1 MENIELVKEKDKV
14 DLLKQIFENTKLK
27 VPESYNYPAIKEDL
41 SNVILYHIKEV
52 TFEGEE
58 KSPRREAFENV
69 IGMIQNEGVNFIYLI
84 LGDKKGVS
92 FYFGLIKESNHNYD
106 LPMPI
111 REMGNNFLKSA
122 IRGNFRGSKIEEVNP
137 EKMKEILE
145 KIETNSENKNLPKKF
160 ANVIGTPGINE
171 TEDKKSFQGVDR
183 LVDVMLGDEF
193 GLCIIAKPISKRSIT
208 KIEDDLYYIHNEL
221 SSRSKYSLQDGEN
234 KSSSLSD
241 TKGTNESLTVG
252 TNETNST
259 NNSKTVG
266 TNETRGE
273 NESNTVGTSESIGS
287 SESNTVGT
295 SETSG
300 TTKSDTTGTS
310 TTTGTTENKTLGTSE
325 TSGTSENKSSGVTK
339 STNKNKSTNIGKS
352 YSENDGI
359 GINNNFNIKL
369 EEEIKVKEEIKLKKE
384 ELKKEEIREDRRKEE
399 KGKDVKGKIESTTRG
414 ESSSFSVTKGNSS
427 STTTSV
433 GTSNSESYNKS
444 VGTNTSKGTSKSVSS
459 GTTGTSKTTGTSE
472 STTMGSSMSKGTS
485 ENTTSGTN
493 ESSTETISKGVSQ
506 NISRDIYDKKAADY
520 VKYIDE
526 ILLPIIDYGKSK
538 GLYLTTTF
546 IFSDKKAQL
555 EKLGNTMKS
564 LYSGKKGNKNP
575 LEFEILDENDKKIE
589 YFKNFQIP
597 ECIVE
602 GNKYLADGKI
612 LTLKSYLS
620 QNNRVSLGNWYS
632 PNELGLMASL
642 PKKEVVGLALNEE
655 VEFGLNS
662 NISDTNEEQISL
674 GNLVQSGNEIDV
686 KVSLEKSAL
695 NKHIFITGVTGTGKT
710 TTCQNLLLESKLPF
724 LVIEPA
730 KTEYR
735 ILMNNKE
742 TEDILIFTLGKDDV
756 APFRLNPF
764 EFFEGE
770 SITSRVDMLKAA
782 MEASF
787 DMEAAIP
794 QIIESAM
801 YSCYEDYGWNID
813 NNKNEKFDNPYD
825 EGIYSFPTL
834 EDLLNKIEIEVTKH
848 NFDDRLKKDYIGSIT
863 ARLQGLLVGSK
874 GQMLNT
880 RRGIDFRELIEKKVV
895 LEIEEI
901 KNGTEKSLIMGF
913 ILTNLCEALKAKF
926 KKDKHFK
933 HITLIEEAHR
943 LLSKYSPGDSLNK
956 KNSVETFADMLAEV
970 RKYGESLIIADQI
983 PDKMT
988 PEVLKNTNTKIVHK
1002 IFAEDDKEAIGNTIS
1017 LSKEQK
1023 DFLSSLTTGRAI
1035 VFSQGWTKALQVQ
1048 IKQKT
1053 NTTSDENIDEDR
1065 LKSRVEDFYIENYK
1079 KGIFLGT
1086 KYEKISKEDFELCR
1100 DFSTNKEAVKIF
1112 KEIFEENINSFRE
1125 FKDIAILLMDKSFWK
1140 EVKSVLN
1147 NEEKEISLLET
1158 QYITY
1163 HKVFGDNLYEIIFY
1177 KFYKNLENIDEE
1189 QINNIKNSIK
1199 KVFNS
1204 GDFKLD
1210 TEAKEYRRC
1219 LKKFIKK

>member
-1 MENIELVKEKDKV
+1 MEYEVIEKEER
-14 DLLKQIFENTKLK
+14 LQFLEEMFESTELK
-27 VPESYNYPAIKEDL
+27 VTESYSYPTIMEDL
-41 SNVILYHIKEV
+41 GNVVLFHIKEV

-92 FYFGLIKESNHNYD
+92 FYFGLVRESKYD
-106 LPMPI
+106 GELSMPI
-111 REMGNNFLKSA
+111 DEMGNNLLKSA
-122 IRGNFRGSKIEEVNP
+122 IRGNFRGSKIEEVSP
-137 EKMKEILE
+137 EEMVEIFDRMQ
-145 KIETNSENKNLPKKF
+145 TNSENKNLTRKY
-160 ANVIGTPGINE
+160 AGVIGTPGINE
-171 TEDKKSFQGVDR
+171 SEDKKSFQGVDR
-183 LVDVMLGDEF
+183 LVDVMQGDDF
-193 GLCIIAKPISKRSIT
+193 GLCILAKPLSKRAIK
-208 KIEDDLYYIHNEL
+208 KIEDDLYYIHNRL
-221 SSRSKYSLQDGEN
+221 SSFSKISYQEGKNRSQGTSI
-234 KSSSLSD
+234 
-241 TKGTNESLTVG
+241 TKGTNESKSEG
-252 TNETNST
+252 TNKSVT
-259 NNSKTVG
+259 
-266 TNETRGE
+266 
-273 NESNTVGTSESIGS
+273 IGS
-287 SESNTVGT
+287 SENI
-295 SETSG
+295 
-300 TTKSDTTGTS
+300 
-310 TTTGTTENKTLGTSE
+310 
-325 TSGTSENKSSGVTK
+325 GTSENKTVGSTKGTNESNTITKGINDSTTKGTSSSSSSNEGWNEGGGET
-339 STNKNKSTNIGKS
+339 SGGNSNSSNTSWGKS
-352 YSENDGI
+352 
-359 GINNNFNIKL
+359 K
-369 EEEIKVKEEIKLKKE
+369 
-384 ELKKEEIREDRRKEE
+384 
-399 KGKDVKGKIESTTRG
+399 
-414 ESSSFSVTKGNSS
+414 SVTKD
-427 STTTSV
+427 
-433 GTSNSESYNKS
+433 
-444 VGTNTSKGTSKSVSS
+444 
-459 GTTGTSKTTGTSE
+459 
-472 STTMGSSMSKGTS
+472 
-485 ENTTSGTN
+485 SGTN
-493 ESSTETISKGVSQ
+493 ESTTEGTSSSTATSVGTNSSENFSKSEGTNKSTGTNESRSKGINESVTTGTSFSEGENITTGSSENISK
-506 NISRDIYDKKAADY
+506 DIFNKKATDY

-526 ILLPIIDYGKSK
+526 MLLPIIDYGKSK

-546 IFSDKKAQL
+546 IFADKKSQL

-575 LEFEILDENDKKIE
+575 LDVEILDENDKKIE

-597 ECIVE
+597 ECISYDDE
-602 GNKYLADGKI
+602 NA
-612 LTLKSYLS
+612 LTLKSHFVE
-620 QNNRVSLGNWYS
+620 NDEVSLGNWYS
-632 PNELGLMASL
+632 PNELGLIAGL
-642 PKKEVVGLALNEE
+642 PEKEVVGLALNEE
-655 VEFGLNS
+655 VEFGLNAKAPEKG
-662 NISDTNEEQISL
+662 EELISL
-674 GNLVQSGNEIDV
+674 GYLVQSGNKIDV
-686 KVSLEKSAL
+686 EVSLEKSAL

-710 TTCQNLLLESKLPF
+710 TTCQKLLLESKLPF

-735 ILMNNKE
+735 ILMNKKE

-825 EGIYSFPTL
+825 EGVYSFPTL

-913 ILTNLCEALKAKF
+913 ILTNLCEALKSKF
-926 KKDKHFK
+926 KKDKQFK

-943 LLSKYSPGDSLNK
+943 LLSKYSPGDILNK

-983 PDKMT
+983 PNKMT

-1048 IKQKT
+1048 IKERT
-1053 NTTSDENIDEDR
+1053 NTTSKETIDEDK
-1065 LKSRVEDFYIENYK
+1065 LKNRVENFYIENYK

-1086 KYEKISKEDFELCR
+1086 KYKKISKKDFELCR
-1100 DFSTNKEAVKIF
+1100 EFSTNKEFVKVF
-1112 KEIFEENINSFRE
+1112 KEIFENKIGTFEEFEFIAKNFFKYKSMAKLIKNIYEDKINNMEDFKLIENQLKTLLDNQE
-1125 FKDIAILLMDKSFWK
+1125 F
-1140 EVKSVLN
+1140 
-1147 NEEKEISLLET
+1147 
-1158 QYITY
+1158 
-1163 HKVFGDNLYEIIFY
+1163 
-1177 KFYKNLENIDEE
+1177 LENIKYVLLKEE
-1189 QINNIKNSIK
+1189 AKIKDFELFKEEFKKYYKDSFNKDLYKIINCLYYNNLPTAELKEIYFGISD
-1199 KVFNS
+1199 VFNKGNILETS
-1204 GDFKLD
+1204 GKEL
-1210 TEAKEYRRC
+1210 TEEYRKN
-1219 LKKFIKK
+1219 LKNKITKN

>member
-1 MENIELVKEKDKV
+1 MEYEVIEKEER
-14 DLLKQIFENTKLK
+14 LQFLEEMFESTELK
-27 VPESYNYPAIKEDL
+27 VTESYSYPTIMEDL
-41 SNVILYHIKEV
+41 GNVVLFHIKEV

-92 FYFGLIKESNHNYD
+92 FYFGLVRESKYD
-106 LPMPI
+106 GELPMPI
-111 REMGNNFLKSA
+111 DEMGNNLLKSA
-122 IRGNFRGSKIEEVNP
+122 IRGNFRGSKIEEVSP
-137 EKMKEILE
+137 EEMIEIFDRMQ
-145 KIETNSENKNLPKKF
+145 TNSENKNLTRKY
-160 ANVIGTPGINE
+160 ANITGTPGINE
-171 TEDKKSFQGVDR
+171 SEDKKSFQGVDR
-183 LVDVMLGDEF
+183 LVDVMQGDNF
-193 GLCIIAKPISKRSIT
+193 GLCIIAKPLSKRAIK
-208 KIEDDLYYIHNEL
+208 KIEDDLYYIHNRL
-221 SSRSKYSLQDGEN
+221 SGLSKISYQEGKNRSEGTST
-234 KSSSLSD
+234 
-241 TKGTNESLTVG
+241 TKGTNESKSEG
-252 TNETNST
+252 TNKSVT
-259 NNSKTVG
+259 
-266 TNETRGE
+266 
-273 NESNTVGTSESIGS
+273 IGS
-287 SESNTVGT
+287 

-300 TTKSDTTGTS
+300 TTENKTVGSTTGTNES
-310 TTTGTTENKTLGTSE
+310 RTVTEGENKSMTEGTSSSSSSNEGWNEGGGE
-325 TSGTSENKSSGVTK
+325 TSGGNSNSSNTTWGKSKSVTK
-339 STNKNKSTNIGKS
+339 DNGKN
-352 YSENDGI
+352 
-359 GINNNFNIKL
+359 
-369 EEEIKVKEEIKLKKE
+369 
-384 ELKKEEIREDRRKEE
+384 
-399 KGKDVKGKIESTTRG
+399 ESTT
-414 ESSSFSVTKGNSS
+414 KGTSS
-427 STTTSV
+427 STATSV
-433 GTSNSESYNKS
+433 GTNSSENFSKSEGTNKS
-444 VGTNTSKGTSKSVSS
+444 T
-459 GTTGTSKTTGTSE
+459 
-472 STTMGSSMSKGTS
+472 
-485 ENTTSGTN
+485 GTN
-493 ESSTETISKGVSQ
+493 ESRSKGKNESITIGTSISEGDNITTGSSENISK
-506 NISRDIYDKKAADY
+506 DIFNKKAADY

-526 ILLPIIDYGKSK
+526 MLLPIIDYGKSK

-546 IFSDKKAQL
+546 IFADKKSQL
-555 EKLGNTMKS
+555 EKLGNTIKS

-575 LEFEILDENDKKIE
+575 LDVEILDESDKKIK

-597 ECIVE
+597 ECVSYDDE
-602 GNKYLADGKI
+602 NA
-612 LTLKSYLS
+612 LTLKSHFIE
-620 QNNRVSLGNWYS
+620 NNNISLGNWYS
-632 PNELGLMASL
+632 PNELGLIAGL
-642 PKKEVVGLALNEE
+642 PEKEVVGLALNEE
-655 VEFGLNS
+655 VEFGLNAKTP
-662 NISDTNEEQISL
+662 DKGEELISL
-674 GNLVQSGNEIDV
+674 GKLVQSGNEIDV
-686 KVSLEKSAL
+686 EVSLEKSAL

-710 TTCQNLLLESKLPF
+710 TTCQKLLLESKLPF

-794 QIIESAM
+794 QIIESAI

-825 EGIYSFPTL
+825 EGVYSFPTL

-913 ILTNLCEALKAKF
+913 ILTNLCEALKSKF
-926 KKDKHFK
+926 KKDKQFK

-983 PDKMT
+983 PNKMT

-1048 IKQKT
+1048 IKERT
-1053 NTTSDENIDEDR
+1053 NTTSKETIDEDK
-1065 LKSRVEDFYIENYK
+1065 LKNRVENFYIENYK

-1086 KYEKISKEDFELCR
+1086 KYKKISKKDFELCR
-1100 DFSTNKEAVKIF
+1100 EFSTNKEFVKVF
-1112 KEIFEENINSFRE
+1112 KEIFENKIGTFEEFEFIAKNFFKYKSMAKLIKNIYEDKINNMEDFKLIENQLKTLLDNQE
-1125 FKDIAILLMDKSFWK
+1125 F
-1140 EVKSVLN
+1140 
-1147 NEEKEISLLET
+1147 
-1158 QYITY
+1158 
-1163 HKVFGDNLYEIIFY
+1163 
-1177 KFYKNLENIDEE
+1177 LENIKYVLLKEE
-1189 QINNIKNSIK
+1189 AKIKDFELFKEEFKKYYKDSFNKDLYKIINCLYYNNLPTAELKEIYFGISD
-1199 KVFNS
+1199 VFNKGNILETS
-1204 GDFKLD
+1204 GKEL
-1210 TEAKEYRRC
+1210 TEEYRKN
-1219 LKKFIKK
+1219 LKNKITKN

>member
-1 MENIELVKEKDKV
+1 MEYEVIEKEER
-14 DLLKQIFENTKLK
+14 LQFLEEMFESTELK
-27 VPESYNYPAIKEDL
+27 VTESYNYPTIKEDL
-41 SNVILYHIKEV
+41 SNVVLYHIKEV

-84 LGDKKGVS
+84 LGNKKGVS
-92 FYFGLIKESNHNYD
+92 FYFGLVKESKYNGE

-111 REMGNNFLKSA
+111 DEMGNNLLKSA
-122 IRGNFRGSKIEEVNP
+122 IRGNFRGSKIEEVSP
-137 EKMKEILE
+137 EEMVEIFDRMQ
-145 KIETNSENKNLPKKF
+145 TNSENKNLTRKY
-160 ANVIGTPGINE
+160 ANITGTPGINE
-171 TEDKKSFQGVDR
+171 SEDKKSFQGVDR
-183 LVDVMLGDEF
+183 LVDVMQGDNF
-193 GLCIIAKPISKRSIT
+193 GLCIIAKPLSKRAIK
-208 KIEDDLYYIHNEL
+208 KIEDDLYYIHNRL
-221 SSRSKYSLQDGEN
+221 SGFSKISYQEGKNRSEGTST
-234 KSSSLSD
+234 
-241 TKGTNESLTVG
+241 TKGTNESKSEG
-252 TNETNST
+252 TNKSVT
-259 NNSKTVG
+259 
-266 TNETRGE
+266 
-273 NESNTVGTSESIGS
+273 IGS
-287 SESNTVGT
+287 

-300 TTKSDTTGTS
+300 TTENKTVGSTTGTNES
-310 TTTGTTENKTLGTSE
+310 RTVTEGENKSMTEGTSSSSSSNEGWNEGGGE
-325 TSGTSENKSSGVTK
+325 TSGGNSNSSNTTWGKSKSVTK
-339 STNKNKSTNIGKS
+339 DNGKN
-352 YSENDGI
+352 
-359 GINNNFNIKL
+359 
-369 EEEIKVKEEIKLKKE
+369 
-384 ELKKEEIREDRRKEE
+384 
-399 KGKDVKGKIESTTRG
+399 ESTT
-414 ESSSFSVTKGNSS
+414 KGTSS
-427 STTTSV
+427 STATSV
-433 GTSNSESYNKS
+433 GTNSSENFSKSEGTNKS
-444 VGTNTSKGTSKSVSS
+444 T
-459 GTTGTSKTTGTSE
+459 
-472 STTMGSSMSKGTS
+472 
-485 ENTTSGTN
+485 GTN
-493 ESSTETISKGVSQ
+493 ESRSKGKNESITIGTSISEGDNITTGSSENISK
-506 NISRDIYDKKAADY
+506 DIFNKKAADY

-526 ILLPIIDYGKSK
+526 MLLPIIDYGKSK

-546 IFSDKKAQL
+546 IFADKKSQL
-555 EKLGNTMKS
+555 EKLGNTIKS

-575 LEFEILDENDKKIE
+575 LDVEILDESDKKIK

-597 ECIVE
+597 ECVSYDDE
-602 GNKYLADGKI
+602 NA
-612 LTLKSYLS
+612 LTLKSHFIE
-620 QNNRVSLGNWYS
+620 NNNISLGNWYS
-632 PNELGLMASL
+632 PNELGLIAGL
-642 PKKEVVGLALNEE
+642 PEKEVVGLALNEE
-655 VEFGLNS
+655 VEFGLNAKTP
-662 NISDTNEEQISL
+662 DKGAELLSL
-674 GNLVQSGNEIDV
+674 GKLVQSGNEIDV
-686 KVSLEKSAL
+686 EVSLEKSAL

-710 TTCQNLLLESKLPF
+710 TTCQKLLLESKLPF

-794 QIIESAM
+794 QIIESAI

-825 EGIYSFPTL
+825 EGVYSFPTL

-913 ILTNLCEALKAKF
+913 ILTNLCEALKSKF
-926 KKDKHFK
+926 KKDKQFK

-983 PDKMT
+983 PNKMT

-1048 IKQKT
+1048 IKERT
-1053 NTTSDENIDEDR
+1053 NTTSKETIDEDK
-1065 LKSRVEDFYIENYK
+1065 LKNRVENFYIENYK

-1086 KYEKISKEDFELCR
+1086 KYKKISKKDFELCR
-1100 DFSTNKEAVKIF
+1100 EFSTNKEFVKVF
-1112 KEIFEENINSFRE
+1112 KEIFENKIGTFEEFEFIAKNFFKYKSMAKLIKNIYEDKINNMEDFKLIENQLKTLLDNQE
-1125 FKDIAILLMDKSFWK
+1125 F
-1140 EVKSVLN
+1140 
-1147 NEEKEISLLET
+1147 
-1158 QYITY
+1158 
-1163 HKVFGDNLYEIIFY
+1163 
-1177 KFYKNLENIDEE
+1177 LENIKYVLLKEE
-1189 QINNIKNSIK
+1189 AKIKDFELFKEEFKKYYKDSFNKDLYKIINCLYYNNLPTAELKEIYFGISD
-1199 KVFNS
+1199 VFNKGNILETS
-1204 GDFKLD
+1204 GKEL
-1210 TEAKEYRRC
+1210 TEEYRKN
-1219 LKKFIKK
+1219 LKNKITKN